1 MHSKMDKGFAVI
13 AGGTIE
19 FVGPPVPA
27 RPADSI
33 AHIGMEPSDG
43 MSLVPVVTFVIWTV
57 CLAVGLFGFLL
68 PYSRVRRFV
77 KALEPVKVEKL
88 FVQLGK
94 ETIVPTENERQP
106 ANGGSSTALPSDEM
120 APPAIPV
127 AEPSAAIAFA
137 VPVEGAS
144 RVVPFDQAAY
154 ARPSKPVSTIQQLTF
169 GVGEGQQ
176 ASPEYPQEAIEQHQE
191 GTVVIRLV
199 VGESGLVTS
208 AEVIQA
214 CPWPLLN
221 ESAVRTV
228 RHQWRF
234 APSAVRAYDV
244 PIHFQITPQ

>member
-1 MHSKMDKGFAVI
+1 MNAKS
-13 AGGTIE
+13 TIQ
-19 FVGPPVPA
+19 FVGPPVTA
-27 RPADSI
+27 RPTDSI

-43 MSLVPVVTFVIWTV
+43 TSLVPVVTFVIWTV

-68 PYSRVRRFV
+68 PYSRVHPFV

-94 ETIVPTENERQP
+94 ETITPLENERQP
-106 ANGGSSTALPSDEM
+106 GNGGSSTVLPSDEM

-127 AEPSAAIAFA
+127 AEPSPAIAFA
-137 VPVEGAS
+137 VPVEGAT

-154 ARPSKPVSTIQQLTF
+154 GRPSRPVPSVQRLTF

-176 ASPEYPQEAIEQHQE
+176 ASPEYPREAIEQHQE

-208 AEVIQA
+208 AEVHQA

-221 ESAVRTV
+221 ESALRTV

-234 APSAVRAYDV
+234 APGGVRIYDV
-244 PIHFQITPQ
+244 PIHFQITSQ

>member
-1 MHSKMDKGFAVI
+1 VNAKGI
-13 AGGTIE
+13 IQ
-19 FVGPPVPA
+19 FVGSPITA
-27 RPADSI
+27 RPTETI
-33 AHIGMEPSDG
+33 AHIGMEPSGDT
-43 MSLVPVVTFVIWTV
+43 SLVPVVTFVIWMV
-57 CLAVGLFGFLL
+57 CLAVGLLGFLL
-68 PYSRVRRFV
+68 PYSRVHRFI
-77 KALEPVKVEKL
+77 KAPEPVKLEKL

-94 ETIVPTENERQP
+94 ETITPTENERQP
-106 ANGGSSTALPSDEM
+106 GNGGPSLALPSDEM

-127 AEPSAAIAFA
+127 AEPSPAIAFA
-137 VPVEGAS
+137 VPVEGAT
-144 RVVPFDQAAY
+144 RVAPLDQAAY
-154 ARPSKPVSTIQQLTF
+154 GRPAKPVPTVQQLTF

-176 ASPEYPQEAIEQHQE
+176 ASPEYPREAIEQHQE

-208 AEVIQA
+208 AEAIQP

-234 APSAVRAYDV
+234 APGSVRAYDV